1 MSWGWPEILGFIA
14 GVLINAAFI
23 PQVYRLFKLKSAR
36 EISLPFTSML
46 VAGGLFWL
54 SYGILISSS
63 SIVITNIV
71 AVVLS
76 ALMLLAKILYG
87 KTHIDEKHS

>member
-1 MSWGWPEILGFIA
+1 MSWAWPEVLGFIG
-14 GVLINAAFI
+14 GVLINLAFL

-46 VAGGLFWL
+46 IFGGLFWL
-54 SYGILISSS
+54 SYGISEAKA
-63 SIVITNIV
+63 SIIVTNIV

-76 ALMLLAKILYG
+76 VMMLVAKLKYG
-87 KTHIDEKHS
+87 RQPVK